1 MGMILDRKK
10 SGAFAKIN
18 TLQRR
23 LKESHNKSWEVGVF
37 RESGTHS
44 SGWNY
49 AALATYLHNG
59 SAKDNLPP
67 RPFLDITFMWSGK
80 HYNKLIRDALSKYL
94 LSEKEV
100 KLETLISRI
109 ASMQCQDV
117 KDTFG
122 QPSKLVSNK
131 PSTIKQKGSDKPLVD
146 RGELRDHIAMKLSW
160 SGSIQYS

>member
-1 MGMILDRKK
+1 MGFTLDRKR
-10 SGAFAKIN
+10 SGAFAKVN
-18 TLQRR
+18 TLQKR
-23 LKESHNKSWEVGVF
+23 LKQSHNKSWEVGVF

-49 AALATYLHNG
+49 VDLARYLHNG
-59 SAKDNLPP
+59 DASQGLVP
-67 RPFLDITFMWSGK
+67 RPFLDVTYAFNGK
-80 HYNKLIRDALSKYL
+80 RYNKLIRDALSKYL

-100 KLETLISRI
+100 KLETLITRI